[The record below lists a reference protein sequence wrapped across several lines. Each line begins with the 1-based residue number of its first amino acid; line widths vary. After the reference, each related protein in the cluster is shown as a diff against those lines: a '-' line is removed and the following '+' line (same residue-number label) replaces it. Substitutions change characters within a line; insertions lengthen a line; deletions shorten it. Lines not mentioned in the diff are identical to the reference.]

1 MRAGCR
7 FVAAEE
13 APVYEIVP
21 PEPLDET
28 VLSQALTGQR
38 LQRAQKQYRRNTQLV
53 TVTNPPK
60 IIDRCG
66 GLCISCTFLCMSGQP
81 RARELP
87 RKRMPPFKPIACP
100 DGRPATQEA
109 RFLDAG
115 HMYTTNTVSSKRKLV
130 PKLDLSKFRN
140 SSFVKNVLV
149 VMSGS
154 AIGQII
160 GFALIPIISRLFSPS
175 DYGVSGAFGSVSVII
190 SAGVTLDYSQ
200 AIMLPKAREDAI
212 NIFFVSCLSTFAIGF
227 LCFVL
232 CLFASSSVN
241 GLIKTS
247 GAWAPALL
255 VVAVVVSGINSS
267 CQAWCVRSKAFK
279 HTSASQVVRSL
290 LSSASQV
297 GLGYLKGGAAGLI
310 VSGVLA
316 DMMASVNLFR
326 VVLPDILS
334 LRRSIRLDRIKQLAK
349 EYRDFPMYSASQNV
363 INALSSGVTV
373 LLLTHFYGIVIA
385 GAYAFGVR
393 LLYTPMGFVTGA
405 VRQVLFQK
413 ASETIHQGGNLTGL
427 YIKST
432 TGLFALAFVP
442 SLVLFIWAPQIFSF
456 IFGAKWHMA
465 GEFAR
470 FLVLWSI
477 IVFCNVPA
485 VLFGRL
491 VRIQRTVFIYD
502 LVLLVAR
509 VSALLLGGLYL
520 SALHTITA
528 YALVGGGMNVILI
541 LLVGYLIM
549 KKERHVNLKR
559 VRDCLVGR

>member
-1 MRAGCR
+1 M
-7 FVAAEE
+7 E
-13 APVYEIVP
+13 A
-21 PEPLDET
+21 L
-28 VLSQALTGQR
+28 LT
-38 LQRAQKQYRRNTQLV
+38 
-53 TVTNPPK
+53 TNHP
-60 IIDRCG
+60 ILWLTRI
-66 GLCISCTFLCMSGQP
+66 
-81 RARELP
+81 LP
-87 RKRMPPFKPIACP
+87 R
-100 DGRPATQEA
+100 
-109 RFLDAG
+109 L
-115 HMYTTNTVSSKRKLV
+115 RKSLFV
-130 PKLDLSKFRN
+130 RN
-140 SSFVKNVLV
+140 LLV

-154 AIGQII
+154 AVGQII
-160 GFALIPIISRLFSPS
+160 GFTMIPIVSRLFSPS

-200 AIMLPKAREDAI
+200 AIMLPKAKEDAI
-212 NIFFVSCLSTFAIGF
+212 NIFIVSCLSTFAIGF
-227 LCFVL
+227 LCFTM
-232 CLFASSSVN
+232 CLFALGSVN
-241 GLIKTS
+241 GLMKTS
-247 GAWAPALL
+247 GVWAPALL

-267 CQAWCVRSKAFK
+267 CQAWCVRSKAFRQ
-279 HTSASQVVRSL
+279 TSTSQVVRSL
-290 LSSASQV
+290 SSSASQI
-297 GLGYLKGGAAGLI
+297 GLGYLKGGSAGLI

-316 DMMASVNLFR
+316 DMMASVNLVR

-334 LRRSIRLDRIKQLAK
+334 LRHSIRLGRIKQLAK
-349 EYRDFPMYSASQNV
+349 DYRDFPMFSASQNV

-413 ASETIHQGGNLTGL
+413 ASETLHQGGSLTGL
-427 YIKST
+427 YVKST
-432 TGLFALAFVP
+432 AGLFVLAFFP

-470 FLVLWSI
+470 FLVLWLI

-502 LVLLVAR
+502 LLLLVAR
-509 VSALLLGGLYL
+509 VSTLVLGGLYL

-528 YALVGGGMNVILI
+528 YALVGGGMNAVLI
-541 LLVGYLIM
+541 LLVGHGVM
-549 KKERHVNLKR
+549 KKEGHTNLEGIRNYGMKR
-559 VRDCLVGR
+559 